1 MEIKNKKTKKSFT
14 HWFEIVASKITRA
27 TGSPTVVVVAII
39 SILIWGICGFFLKFS
54 DNWLWFI
61 NTVTSLITFI
71 MVFIIQHSQNKDS
84 TAVQLKLNELLSVNK
99 FASNR
104 MVNIEDATEE
114 ELLVLKKY
122 YKRLSDISEK
132 ENKPFSSFSIEH
144 GKSNEDFKDLEK
156 GG

>member
-1 MEIKNKKTKKSFT
+1 MTNKTPQKSFT
-14 HWFEIVASKITRA
+14 HWFEMVASKITRA
-27 TGSPTVVVVAII
+27 TGSPSVVVVAI
-39 SILIWGICGFFLKFS
+39 LFMLLWGVCGPLFQFS

-61 NTVTSLITFI
+61 NTATSLITFI

-132 ENKPFSSFSIEH
+132 ENNPFSSFSIEH
-144 GKSNEDFKDLEK
+144 GKTNEDFKDLEK
-156 GG
+156 GE